1 MAFQSK
7 THKQSRAGMLYRS
20 AVAKH
25 PFILF
30 GLPFLAVIVSGSFFL
45 TPATALRY
53 EKHDQKRKWMSKE
66 EALSSMEGLQRRKVN
81 PRDEY
86 YVSMGVN
93 VAYGTQLTPC
103 RDWRLRISM
112 IGSRE
117 ESSDCQEN
125 RMAYWNELA
134 MSNTCMDWRL
144 GHLTHKSITIIL
156 RGELLNTMAVS
167 NYSTLSNIQREYLRF
182 QLTRLLLLWIWCFLV
197 LLNIEPPEQHD
208 GLLSIEPSKNWV
220 RRINALAAITRY
232 QSWVSMGRKR
242 LNILSVNG

>member
-1 MAFQSK
+1 LEASNPSALYKPVSYLLVATSAKMAFQSK
-7 THKQSRAGMLYRS
+7 NHKQSRAAMLYRS

-86 YVSMGVN
+86 YVSMGVA
-93 VAYGTQLTPC
+93 VADGTQLTIC
-103 RDWRLRISM
+103 RDWRLRIST

-125 RMAYWNELA
+125 RMAYWNESA
-134 MSNTCMDWRL
+134 MLNTCMDWRL
-144 GHLTHKSITIIL
+144 GISDKQIIYNYL
-156 RGELLNTMAVS
+156 RGGHLIAK
-167 NYSTLSNIQREYLRF
+167 QF
-182 QLTRLLLLWIWCFLV
+182 QIMQPSPTSKGSISVFSSRVFFCF
-197 LLNIEPPEQHD
+197 
-208 GLLSIEPSKNWV
+208 GSGAFSF
-220 RRINALAAITRY
+220 
-232 QSWVSMGRKR
+232 S
-242 LNILSVNG
+242 